1 MIVLGFDTSTSA
13 TAVGLR
19 LHDGSTLQ
27 ARDDPGPGEH
37 PGHATRLLPLADELL
52 AGAGLGWSALE
63 RIAAGVGPGTFTGL
77 RVGVATARGLA
88 QSLGIDLV
96 GVSSLRALA
105 EPALGSEPGARRV
118 LAVLDARRG
127 EVFVAAYE
135 MTDRG
140 PEERVAP
147 VALAPEGLCDVVEPA
162 QRWEAIGD
170 GAVRFRGDLESAAVT
185 VPPDSSPLHLL
196 SAEAICALGAR
207 AQAVAIDRAIV
218 PDYRRRPD
226 AEIAL
231 ERKRAVAAARTT
243 GDRSAGDNGRPGEG
257 GRPGGGGETRS
268 SAQSRDG
275 GQALDSEQ
283 AREGTR
289 P

>member
-1 MIVLGFDTSTSA
+1 MIVLGFDTSTSS

-37 PGHATRLLPLADELL
+37 PGHATRLLPLANELL
-52 AGAGLGWSALE
+52 ASAGLGWSSLE
-63 RIAAGVGPGTFTGL
+63 RIAVGVGPGTFTGL

-105 EPALGSEPGARRV
+105 EPALGPEPGARRV

-127 EVFVAAYE
+127 EAFVAAYE

-140 PEERVAP
+140 PVERVAP
-147 VALAPEGLCDVVEPA
+147 VALAPEGLREVVEPA
-162 QRWEAIGD
+162 QHWEAIGD
-170 GAVRFRGDLESAAVT
+170 GAVRFRGDLESAGVT

-207 AQAVAIDRAIV
+207 AETVAVDRAVV

-231 ERKRAVAAARTT
+231 ERKQAVAAART
-243 GDRSAGDNGRPGEG
+243 AGDGPAGEG
-257 GRPGGGGETRS
+257 GRPGDGGETRS

-275 GQALDSEQ
+275 GQARDSEQ
-283 AREGTR
+283 AREGAR